1 MKKWMIVS
9 TILLFAC
16 FCQVWAQS
24 SNLTRDDLKPVQAEL
39 NNKLTLLCKYISSVG
54 NSPASRSKQALL
66 KAGYEKQS
74 IIENDVPPLF
84 RDFDKRKMK
93 TSWYDRTSRGYKFR
107 TSLMPAYFASLKNQ
121 AMNGVKHRSY
131 KIGIVN
137 GYINGKLADPRNW
150 KKTETLSDGC
160 EVYESTV
167 SLMQEYQSV
176 AFNGSIERKQ
186 VTSEKDRK
194 DYRVY
199 LIKQPKDMGNQAMV
213 LLGDVYRVMPIEK

>member
-54 NSPASRSKQALL
+54 NSPASRTKQALL

-74 IIENDVPPLF
+74 IIENDIPPLF

-93 TSWYDRTSRGYKFR
+93 TSWYDRASRGYKFR

-121 AMNGVKHRSY
+121 AMNGVKHR
-131 KIGIVN
+131 
-137 GYINGKLADPRNW
+137 
-150 KKTETLSDGC
+150 
-160 EVYESTV
+160 
-167 SLMQEYQSV
+167 
-176 AFNGSIERKQ
+176 
-186 VTSEKDRK
+186 
-194 DYRVY
+194 
-199 LIKQPKDMGNQAMV
+199 
-213 LLGDVYRVMPIEK
+213 

>member
-1 MKKWMIVS
+1 MRKVAIIS
-9 TILLFAC
+9 ILLLTFLG
-16 FCQVWAQS
+16 QTKAQHAG
-24 SNLTRDDLKPVQAEL
+24 LTRADLKPVQLEL
-39 NNKLTLLCKYISSVG
+39 NNKLTLLCKYISTVG
-54 NSPASRSKQALL
+54 NSPSSRTKQALL

-93 TSWYDRTSRGYKFR
+93 TSWYGRASRGYKFR
-107 TSLMPAYFASLKNQ
+107 TSIMPAYFASLKTQ
-121 AMNGVKHRSY
+121 AMNGIKHRSY
-131 KIGIVN
+131 KIGIMN
-137 GYINGKLADPRNW
+137 GYINGKLADPKYW

-167 SLMQEYQSV
+167 SLIQEYQSV
-176 AFNGSIERKQ
+176 SFYGSVERKQ
-186 VTSEKDRK
+186 TSIEKDRK

-199 LIKQPKDMGNQAMV
+199 LIKQPKDMGNQTMV